1 MFWVILIIAILVL
14 GSISWIFDVGL
25 LGALGIVVFTAIA
38 FALIVGFIDK
48 MSSKHPKFGSFLSRS
63 GKKVSAIMFLG
74 GLATTVI
81 GLLIDAGT
89 EVRSYTNYSGG
100 TTSYVADAISI
111 LFPIGILVALVGA
124 VMFVS
129 CFLINK
135 DSSKSES
142 NKEKDIKK

>member
-14 GSISWIFDVGL
+14 GSIAWIFDVGL
-25 LGALGIVVFTAIA
+25 LGALGIVVFAVCVFAII
-38 FALIVGFIDK
+38 LGGINK
-48 MSSKHPKFGSFLSRS
+48 LSSKYPKFGSFLIRS

-74 GLATTVI
+74 GLVTTVI

-89 EVRSYTNYSGG
+89 EVHSYTNYSGG
-100 TTSYVADAISI
+100 TTYYVADAISV
-111 LFPIGILVALVGA
+111 LFPIGIIVALVGA

-129 CFLINK
+129 CFVIDN
-135 DSSKSES
+135 DSTKKEN